1 MRSQSLVIAGLLL
14 LALQGAAS
22 AQDATPL
29 EGLFGSGESWLHHL
43 ASDRIAAARRA
54 AMEEPLATDRPDFTE
69 ASSVVGLG
77 IVQLETGYT
86 YIYNDDSSDGSITHT
101 HGAPE
106 TLWRIG
112 IHEYVEFRLVWNY
125 VWERS
130 IDAGAVSTPQGAE
143 DLTIGFKFAL
153 CEQDGIVPEA
163 ALVTHLVLPT
173 GAREFRSIDPNVEF
187 NLLYGWDLPRDF
199 TLAGSTGVG
208 TGDDHVPLTPLL
220 LTEDRF
226 VGYHQSVTVGIP
238 LTDAMRM
245 YLEYFGLFSTGAES
259 NFPQNYV
266 DGGITYLLN
275 NNVQFDVRAGKGLNS
290 HADDFFAGV
299 GLSLRM

>member
-1 MRSQSLVIAGLLL
+1 MRFRILANAGWMLF
-14 LALQGAAS
+14 ALHGAAA
-22 AQDATPL
+22 AQDATPFEKL
-29 EGLFGSGESWLHHL
+29 IGPEAPWLF
-43 ASDRIAAARRA
+43 AVTSDELAAARRA
-54 AMEEPLATDRPDFTE
+54 AFEEPLATDRPDFTE

-86 YIYNDDSSDGSITHT
+86 YIYNDDSSDGSIAHT

-106 TLWRIG
+106 MLWRIG
-112 IHEYVEFRLVWNY
+112 IHEDVEFRLVWNY

-143 DLTIGFKFAL
+143 DLTVGFKFAL
-153 CEQDGIVPEA
+153 CEQDGFVPET

-238 LTDAMRM
+238 ITDVWRM
-245 YLEYFGLFSTGAES
+245 YLEYFGLFSTGAAS

-266 DGGITYLLN
+266 DGGMTYLLN
-275 NNVQFDVRAGKGLNS
+275 NNVQLDVRAGKGLNS
-290 HADDFFAGV
+290 HADDFFGGV
-299 GLSLRM
+299 GISLRM

>member
-1 MRSQSLVIAGLLL
+1 MRLRIMTTGWLLL
-14 LALQGAAS
+14 VLPGVVP
-22 AQDATPL
+22 AQDSLPFEHLFDSGTP
-29 EGLFGSGESWLHHL
+29 WLHGIT
-43 ASDRIAAARRA
+43 SDRIAAARRA

-86 YIYNDDSSDGSITHT
+86 YIYNDDSSDGTITHT
-101 HGAPE
+101 HGTPE

-143 DLTIGFKFAL
+143 DLTVGFKFAL

-199 TLAGSTGVG
+199 TLAGSTGIG

-238 LTDAMRM
+238 LTDAWRM

-259 NFPQNYV
+259 NFPENYV
-266 DGGITYLLN
+266 DGGMTYLLN